1 MKKMLLILFC
11 IPLFIF
17 GQDTSGIKY
26 SLSTELHHIGMTLN
40 ENDSF
45 EFNEG
50 KCTYIRS
57 GKSTATSTRFRKV
70 RIFYQNNL
78 LYLLK

>member
-17 GQDTSGIKY
+17 GQVTSEIKY
-26 SLSTELHHIGMTLN
+26 SLSTEFHYIGITLN

-45 EFNEG
+45 EFNDR
-50 KCTYIRS
+50 KCTFIRS
-57 GKSTATSTRFRKV
+57 GKGTATSTRFRKV